1 MADNESSSKDPVE
14 VWRKLW
20 SPWLTMA
27 PQSLTQP
34 INTGWTFGNIMVT
47 GQNSTAPDAEQL
59 ILAAHSYG
67 RQIGRIMDA
76 VSLLIEATGAD
87 KKKPLDPRAKEFIE
101 LAGEIKTIKDKAKT
115 LRLDRL
121 RGDLE
126 TLKRDDPGAFKAL
139 KKTLDAP

>member
-1 MADNESSSKDPVE
+1 MADNESNSKSPVDA
-14 VWRKLW
+14 WRNLW
-20 SPWLTMA
+20 SPWLSMA

-59 ILAAHSYG
+59 ILAEHSYG

-76 VSLLIEATGAD
+76 VSLLMETTGID
-87 KKKPLDPRAKEFIE
+87 KKKPPDPRAKEFLE
-101 LAGEIKTIKDKAKT
+101 LAGEIKAIKDKAKA

-121 RGDLE
+121 RSDLE
-126 TLKRDDPGAFKAL
+126 LLKRDDPGAFKAL
-139 KKTLDAP
+139 TKTLGP